1 MERENEIVC
10 GLGGMIA
17 GAVTGAINGAHIG
30 IAAGPVG
37 AIAGTIPCA
46 VICVIHSWQKTVSD
60 TLYIANKCLIC
71 HEIHTNTKQL
81 SN

>member
-46 VICVIHSWQKTVSD
+46 VICVNFYIVTPQFDKFAAYSD
-60 TLYIANKCLIC
+60 DGQCLIFY
-71 HEIHTNTKQL
+71 EK
-81 SN
+81 